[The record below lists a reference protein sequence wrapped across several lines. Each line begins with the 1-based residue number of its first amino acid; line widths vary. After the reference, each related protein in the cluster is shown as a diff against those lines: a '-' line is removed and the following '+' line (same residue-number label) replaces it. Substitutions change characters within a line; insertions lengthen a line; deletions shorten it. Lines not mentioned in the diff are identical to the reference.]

1 MMPEPIVDSADVAF
15 VFLCDIGSTPTP
27 QYVQESK
34 ALRCEDVAVLHATR
48 SHLRPRSMQ
57 PIVNSSRAY
66 TDSHRNLLDP
76 HTCIIQVSHIYPR
89 KREPMSVLLPT
100 PSFLPSPSEDGHA
113 VRRLQAF
120 CPHVFRDGTTR
131 KSGVVQPERPSP
143 HLCRVPRFCRIYH
156 GQPVHGSVAN
166 SLTEQ

>member
-15 VFLCDIGSTPTP
+15 VFLSDIGSTPTP

-100 PSFLPSPSEDGHA
+100 PSFLPSPSEYSDE
-113 VRRLQAF
+113 VRRPEPLDSHLFSYQTA
-120 CPHVFRDGTTR
+120 RE
-131 KSGVVQPERPSP
+131 SSVV
-143 HLCRVPRFCRIYH
+143 
-156 GQPVHGSVAN
+156 
-166 SLTEQ
+166 